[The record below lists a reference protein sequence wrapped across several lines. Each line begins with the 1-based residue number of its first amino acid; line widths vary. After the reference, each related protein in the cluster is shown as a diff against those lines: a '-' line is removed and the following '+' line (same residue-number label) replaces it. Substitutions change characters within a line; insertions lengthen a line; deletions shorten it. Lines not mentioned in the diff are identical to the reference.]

1 MVIGIGMRSV
11 GGARGSARPPRHRPG
26 AGRQA
31 RAPAPEPRDAAPA
44 DELPRSIRR
53 AAGLETFADTAIAL
67 APPARAAA
75 AARAFS
81 SGNGYLPGLI
91 VDRLA

>member
-1 MVIGIGMRSV
+1 MVAGIVSASIGAGLSAN
-11 GGARGSARPPRHRPG
+11 GGRHRRGRYGTARPVDAEALDVR
-26 AGRQA
+26 A
-31 RAPAPEPRDAAPA
+31 R

-53 AAGLETFADTAIAL
+53 AVAPEGFQDPPVAL
-67 APPARAAA
+67 AAPARATA

-81 SGNGYLPGLI
+81 AGNGYLPGLI